1 LISALLTLAFFIT
14 ALAYSMVG
22 FGGGSTYNALLVLAD
37 VDYRLIPPIAL
48 ICNILVVS
56 GGVYWFWREGHFN
69 IREILPFIA
78 LSVPMAW
85 VGGRFPVSQQW
96 FVALLGFTLLLTG
109 VQMLAG
115 RSGVDNN
122 HRHRLVNPWLIGL
135 PSGAAIGMLS
145 GMVGIGGGI
154 FLSPLLHVT
163 RWAGAYKI
171 AAASSAFI
179 LFNSFAGLGG
189 QLMKQAAGEASQQW
203 DGEHLI
209 NAWPLFLMVVA
220 GGQIGSRLGS
230 RHLPER
236 WVKGLTAALVFY
248 VSVRLLWKW
257 YGMTF
262 AQ

>member
-1 LISALLTLAFFIT
+1 MISPLLTLAFFIT

-37 VDYRLIPPIAL
+37 VDYRLIPSIAL

-85 VGGRFPVSQQW
+85 LGGRLPISQQS
-96 FVALLGFTLLLTG
+96 FLGLLGFTLLLTG
-109 VQMLAG
+109 VQMLVGPSRAD
-115 RSGVDNN
+115 SD
-122 HRHRLVNPWLIGL
+122 HRHRLVNSWLVGL
-135 PSGAAIGMLS
+135 PSGAAIGLLS
-145 GMVGIGGGI
+145 GIVGIGGGI
-154 FLSPLLHVT
+154 FLSPLLHLT

-179 LFNSFAGLGG
+179 LLNSIAGLSG
-189 QLMKQAAGEASQQW
+189 QLMKQAASEPSRQWAGEQ
-203 DGEHLI
+203 LI
-209 NAWPLFLMVVA
+209 NAWPLFLVVVA

-230 RHLPER
+230 KHLPER
-236 WVKGLTAALVFY
+236 WVKALTAALVLY
-248 VSVRLLWKW
+248 VAARLLLKW
-257 YGMTF
+257 YEMTF
-262 AQ
+262 GL

>member
-1 LISALLTLAFFIT
+1 MISTLLVLAFFVT

-37 VDYRLIPPIAL
+37 VDYRLIPSIAL

-56 GGVYWFWREGHFN
+56 GGVYWFWRQGHFS

-85 VGGRFPVSQQW
+85 LGGRIPVSQQW
-96 FVALLGFTLLLTG
+96 FVGLLGFTLLLTG
-109 VQMLAG
+109 VQMLTS
-115 RSGVDNN
+115 RSQAD
-122 HRHRLVNPWLIGL
+122 RKYRSQAVNPWMVGLPAGATIGL
-135 PSGAAIGMLS
+135 LS
-145 GMVGIGGGI
+145 GIVGIGGGI

-163 RWAGAYKI
+163 RWAGAYRI

-179 LFNSFAGLGG
+179 LFNSIAGLSG
-189 QLMKQAAGEASQQW
+189 QLMKQAASEPSRQW
-203 DGEHLI
+203 AGDQLI
-209 NAWPLFLMVVA
+209 NAWPLFVVVVV

-230 RHLPER
+230 KHLPER
-236 WVKGLTAALVFY
+236 WVKGLTAALVLY
-248 VSVRLLWKW
+248 VAARLLWKW

-262 AQ
+262 V

>member
-1 LISALLTLAFFIT
+1 MISALLIVAFFIT

-37 VDYRLIPPIAL
+37 VDYRLIPSIAL

-85 VGGRFPVSQQW
+85 LGGRFPVSEQW
-96 FVALLGFTLLLTG
+96 FVGLLGFTLLLTA

-122 HRHRLVNPWLIGL
+122 RHRLVNPWLVGL

-145 GMVGIGGGI
+145 GIVGIGGGI
-154 FLSPLLHVT
+154 FLSPLLHLT

-179 LFNSFAGLGG
+179 LFNSIAGLSG
-189 QLMKQAAGEASQQW
+189 QLMKQAASEPSQQW
-203 DGEHLI
+203 AGEQLI
-209 NAWPLFLMVVA
+209 RAWPLLLVVVA

-230 RHLPER
+230 KHLPER
-236 WVKGLTAALVFY
+236 WVKGLTAALVLY
-248 VSVRLLWKW
+248 VGARLLLKW
-257 YGMTF
+257 YGITF
-262 AQ
+262 GQ

>member
-1 LISALLTLAFFIT
+1 MISPLLVLAFFVT

-37 VDYRLIPPIAL
+37 VDYRVIPSIAL
-48 ICNILVVS
+48 IGNILVVS
-56 GGVYWFWREGHFN
+56 GGVYLFWREGHFN
-69 IREILPFIA
+69 FRDILPFIA

-85 VGGRFPVSQQW
+85 LGGRIPVSQQW
-96 FVALLGFTLLLTG
+96 FIGLLGFALLLTAM
-109 VQMLAG
+109 QMLAG
-115 RSGVDNN
+115 RSRVDNN
-122 HRHRLVNPWLIGL
+122 PHHQIISPWLIGL
-135 PSGAAIGMLS
+135 PSGAVIGLLS
-145 GMVGIGGGI
+145 GIVGIGGGI
-154 FLSPLLHVT
+154 FLSPLLHAT
-163 RWAGAYKI
+163 RWTGTYKI

-203 DGEHLI
+203 DGEQLI

-236 WVKGLTAALVFY
+236 WVKGFTAALVFY

>member
-1 LISALLTLAFFIT
+1 MISALLTLAFFIT

-37 VDYRLIPPIAL
+37 VDYRLIPSIAL

-85 VGGRFPVSQQW
+85 LGGRFPVSQQW
-96 FVALLGFTLLLTG
+96 FVGLLGFTLLLTG

-115 RSGVDNN
+115 RSRLVGNN
-122 HRHRLVNPWLIGL
+122 RHRRVNPWLVGL
-135 PSGAAIGMLS
+135 PSGAAIGLLS
-145 GMVGIGGGI
+145 GIVGIGGGI

-163 RWAGAYKI
+163 HWTGAYKI
-171 AAASSAFI
+171 AAASSTFI
-179 LFNSFAGLGG
+179 LFNSIAGLSG
-189 QLMKQAAGEASQQW
+189 QLMKQTAGEPSQQW
-203 DGEHLI
+203 AGEQLI

-230 RHLPER
+230 KHLPER
-236 WVKGLTAALVFY
+236 WVKGLTAALVLY
-248 VSVRLLWKW
+248 VAARLLLKW
-257 YGMTF
+257 YGVTF
-262 AQ
+262 GQ